1 MRLDDAAGFVFDV
14 DGTLVHRAGNELHVQ
29 PGAAEVLARI
39 RASGRPFAIFTNGT
53 YEPPEAFAAGLRSAG
68 LDVADDELLTPLQSV
83 RAYLDANRLDGG
95 VQLIGTE
102 ASREYLLRV
111 GLPLV
116 GRRGR
121 RCDLRRHARRGRL
134 RGARAG
140 RAGGARRGAAADG
153 QLRAGLRG
161 RRRTDLQPRRD
172 DDRRARE
179 GHGRST
185 GHRRQAVGGGAPD
198 DQRPARGADGRA
210 GRDRGR
216 PRHGHRSRQAGR
228 RADDPRAQRDQR
240 DARARAGARGR
251 SAPTRWSTGS
261 PSCSTGSSGRL
272 RRRSPGTSAA
282 RSPASPARGC
292 RSGRAHP

>member
-116 GRRGR
+116 DGEGAGAIFVATPAAVDFAELERA
-121 RCDLRRHARRGRL
+121 ARAVLGGAQL
-134 RGARAG
+134 LTGSYAPAYAGADGPIFSRGAMMTAAIGKVTGARPVVVGKPSEAALQTISDRLG
-140 RAGGARRGAAADG
+140 APTEELVVIGDDLGMDIALGKLGGARTILVRSGISGTLELG
-153 QLRAGLRG
+153 QVPQG
-161 RRRTDLQPRRD
+161 
-172 DDRRARE
+172 
-179 GHGRST
+179 
-185 GHRRQAVGGGAPD
+185 
-198 DQRPARGADGRA
+198 QRPDEVVDGVA
-210 GRDRGR
+210 ELLDR
-216 PRHGHRSRQAGR
+216 
-228 RADDPRAQRDQR
+228 
-240 DARARAGARGR
+240 
-251 SAPTRWSTGS
+251 
-261 PSCSTGSSGRL
+261 L
-272 RRRSPGTSAA
+272 
-282 RSPASPARGC
+282 
-292 RSGRAHP
+292 